1 MDLQSRARWPLAAFI
16 LMTAGY
22 WSSFLI
28 PAGSRGKKERGVT
41 RSNGQDLL
49 PHIFTDSNTFVD
61 LVAHAF
67 ISHLQTKK
75 IYIWKNKSALLENTQ
90 IACEL
95 YTWMVIPIEE
105 VPAVHS
111 RGGGAEGVSS
121 CALPPHFL
129 CLPIWSPVQQQQNPC
144 TFPTKAFFFLH
155 DGVFIVW
162 FCIYSCCWKAQSIT
176 KTQKANPA
184 TINETLDWN
193 LLSELTGRSCT

>member
-75 IYIWKNKSALLENTQ
+75 KYIWKNKSALLENTQ

-111 RGGGAEGVSS
+111 RGGGQRVYLPVLCHHTS
-121 CALPPHFL
+121 CACPFDHQSNSNRIHAP
-129 CLPIWSPVQQQQNPC
+129 
-144 TFPTKAFFFLH
+144 FPQRLFFF
-155 DGVFIVW
+155 FTRW
-162 FCIYSCCWKAQSIT
+162 SFYSLI
-176 KTQKANPA
+176 
-184 TINETLDWN
+184 LY
-193 LLSELTGRSCT
+193 L

>member
-61 LVAHAF
+61 LVAHAKYMKEQECTSRKHTNSMW
-67 ISHLQTKK
+67 IVHLNGDTYRGSPCCSQ
-75 IYIWKNKSALLENTQ
+75 
-90 IACEL
+90 
-95 YTWMVIPIEE
+95 P
-105 VPAVHS
+105 
-111 RGGGAEGVSS
+111 GGGAEGVSS

-144 TFPTKAFFFLH
+144 TFPTKAFFF
-155 DGVFIVW
+155 FTRW
-162 FCIYSCCWKAQSIT
+162 SFYSLI
-176 KTQKANPA
+176 
-184 TINETLDWN
+184 LY
-193 LLSELTGRSCT
+193 L